1 MPNAFSLVS
10 LGLFFVLVFP
20 ESTGESCRPH
30 MQGCPSGQGEEEEE
44 GNLESEPIHQAPSQS
59 AERQFPQHLQSGQE
73 TVVGRLKGER
83 KDQEK
88 KKWEEEVRE
97 MKVSGVKR
105 TRAKEWKGG
114 NKGTLCARVWE

>member
-1 MPNAFSLVS
+1 
-10 LGLFFVLVFP
+10 
-20 ESTGESCRPH
+20 

-44 GNLESEPIHQAPSQS
+44 GNLESKPIHQAPSQS

-83 KDQEK
+83 KDQEEK

-97 MKVSGVKR
+97 RKVSKVKR
-105 TRAKEWKGG
+105 TRAKEREGG
-114 NKGTLCARVWE
+114 K